1 MSGKKGKTSDPH
13 AEAIRHLSSIDP
25 RMAALIEKV
34 GGCKLG
40 IADVDP
46 RAKPDHFVGLV
57 RAIVSQ
63 QLSAK
68 AAETIFGRVRL
79 TAGETF
85 DAPSVLAVPETKLRE
100 AGLSGAKARYVRGL
114 AEEVHS
120 GRLALGTLESQDD
133 EAVIDAL
140 SSLKGV
146 GRWTAEMILMFQLG
160 RADVL
165 PVDDL
170 GIQKGMM
177 RLFNLRK
184 MPTKER
190 MEKLARPWR
199 PYRSIACWYLWR
211 LGELPK

>member
-1 MSGKKGKTSDPH
+1 M
-13 AEAIRHLSSIDP
+13 
-25 RMAALIEKV
+25 
-34 GGCKLG
+34 
-40 IADVDP
+40 
-46 RAKPDHFVGLV
+46 
-57 RAIVSQ
+57 
-63 QLSAK
+63 
-68 AAETIFGRVRL
+68 
-79 TAGETF
+79 
-85 DAPSVLAVPETKLRE
+85 PEPKLRE

-114 AEEVHS
+114 AEEVHA
-120 GRLALGTLESQDD
+120 GRLALTTLETLDD

-140 SSLKGV
+140 SSLKGI

-160 RADVL
+160 RPDVL

-177 RLFNLRK
+177 RLFGLRK

-199 PYRSIACWYLWR
+199 PHRSIACRYLWR

>member
-1 MSGKKGKTSDPH
+1 MSAKDPH
-13 AEAIRHLSSIDP
+13 ADAVRALSTTDA
-25 RMAALIEKV
+25 RLAALIERV
-34 GGCKLG
+34 GPCRLG
-40 IADVDP
+40 VAERDP
-46 RAKPDHFVGLV
+46 RRKPDHFTGLV

-63 QLSAK
+63 QLSSK
-68 AAETIFGRVRL
+68 AAETIFGRVRAS
-79 TAGETF
+79 TGETF
-85 DAPSVLAVPETKLRE
+85 DAAAILSVPEPKLRE

-114 AEEVHS
+114 AEEVHNK
-120 GRLALGTLESQDD
+120 RLDLGTLEELDD
-133 EAVIDAL
+133 EGVIDAL
-140 SSLKGV
+140 SSQKGI

-160 RADVL
+160 RPDVL

-177 RLFNLRK
+177 RLFSLRK